1 MMDKSL
7 EGQSASDDRQIIDL
21 ERLLLIPTSSLGL
34 LRNDLIESMGIESA
48 RRFLM
53 RYGWDQGEKDA
64 KYLQYSDG
72 ANLEDKIK
80 YGPILHARK
89 GHVQAQITSLSIK
102 EKDNIKEIYM
112 EGKWKYSYEVL
123 EHIKRF
129 GLSDQPICFTLIGYA
144 SGYISTL
151 VGDKVIFKEVYCE
164 GTGHDYCIWVGKSI
178 NLWNKDEIKNEL
190 ECFEKMDISYE
201 LNTSYRKLI
210 EERDYL
216 KKKTYIQNQLTQ
228 DLLVNRDLQA
238 LSTKIFYE
246 IHRVNI
252 IIDRNYLPLAYAG
265 IEQEDVTIYI
275 ENMRREMKKNAY
287 INGSRRME
295 TIVIEQAKILK
306 NPLILNQEIY
316 GYCLF
321 IYDVKEKDA
330 CEDDY
335 DLIEQVSLMSSL
347 YLLIE
352 KEKLESE
359 HRIEKDFLE
368 EIIDG
373 KYEEKE
379 ILQRGSMLGF
389 DLTKSYRLI
398 TISYKVSYNQSKTK
412 SSLNDDIIEA
422 IRNYFL
428 KVKKKM
434 LIGNEGDKVLI
445 LYNDEV
451 KQIEKVV
458 RIINELLIYLDKK
471 FVEISFIVG
480 VSNLSNKIINVAE
493 RYKESLIALRMVRN
507 PDKIVFFEEI
517 GVIGS
522 LLHSESKSEIISLS
536 ENLLK
541 PLLNDLELLKTLYV
555 YLLNGG
561 NLENTAK
568 EIALSLS
575 GLRYRLR
582 KIEDLLGNN
591 LKDDPFYNYQLMLA
605 IQSLILLDKITL

>member
-151 VGDKVIFKEVYCE
+151 VGDKVIFKEFHCE
-164 GTGHDYCIWVGKSI
+164 GTGHEYCIWVGKSI

-201 LNTSYRKLI
+201 LNTSYRKLL